1 MPLIKSP
8 KALMILRRAPG
19 FYDGGER
26 GIMEELKWI
35 PPFSDVVVTV
45 VSSLQGRGWAERRVG
60 GGRVEQGGVEFLA
73 ARLLKSAEV
82 LTSRSRKTEASRVNA
97 V

>member
-45 VSSLQGRGWAERRVG
+45 VPSLQGRGWAERRREG
-60 GGRVEQGGVEFLA
+60 
-73 ARLLKSAEV
+73 
-82 LTSRSRKTEASRVNA
+82 
-97 V
+97 